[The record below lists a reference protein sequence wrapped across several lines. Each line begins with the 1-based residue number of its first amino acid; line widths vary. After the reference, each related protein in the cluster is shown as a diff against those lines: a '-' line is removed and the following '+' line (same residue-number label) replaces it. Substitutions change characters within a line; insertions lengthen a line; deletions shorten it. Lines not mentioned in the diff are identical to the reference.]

1 MTNTATVIDTPARR
15 LPALVLVGLLAGPFL
30 TMVDSNIVNVAI
42 PQIGS
47 SLHAPLESVQ
57 WTVSAYLLAIGSA
70 LAATAWLTRRL
81 GDVTIYTA
89 SLAGFT
95 LASAICAFAPTIQ
108 ALIAARAL
116 QGIAGAALV
125 PVAMGMLLG
134 GGENPNRRG
143 IPASAGIVLFLGP
156 ALGPTLGGL
165 LIAAFGWPSIFLVNV
180 PFGVLGILGAR
191 RIPASMA
198 APADRT
204 VRLDLLGV
212 TLLAAG
218 LALALYGAGQGP
230 VHGWLSAGVAP
241 YYVAGAVLLALYAVH
256 AFSTESPAIDLR
268 LLTNAP
274 AASSFALCLVVSVV
288 TFGVLF
294 LVPVFMQTVQGHTAL
309 VAGLTLLPQG
319 IVMGLGTVA
328 GMKVVERG
336 YVRWSCIGGSI
347 LLVATTAALLLLDRA
362 TPAWETAAILSARG
376 LALGLIIQPLL
387 QALMGRLPRAE
398 LPDAN
403 TLFNVIQRVG
413 GSFGIAL
420 LGTFFQHR
428 ETVRVQAVLPRR
440 DLVGQALVSGFHDT
454 LWVLVALAGLAFLL
468 SLALRGTSRLE

>member
-1 MTNTATVIDTPARR
+1 
-15 LPALVLVGLLAGPFL
+15 
-30 TMVDSNIVNVAI
+30 
-42 PQIGS
+42 
-47 SLHAPLESVQ
+47 
-57 WTVSAYLLAIGSA
+57 
-70 LAATAWLTRRL
+70 
-81 GDVTIYTA
+81 
-89 SLAGFT
+89 
-95 LASAICAFAPTIQ
+95 
-108 ALIAARAL
+108 
-116 QGIAGAALV
+116 
-125 PVAMGMLLG
+125 
-134 GGENPNRRG
+134 
-143 IPASAGIVLFLGP
+143 
-156 ALGPTLGGL
+156 
-165 LIAAFGWPSIFLVNV
+165 
-180 PFGVLGILGAR
+180 
-191 RIPASMA
+191 
-198 APADRT
+198 
-204 VRLDLLGV
+204 
-212 TLLAAG
+212 
-218 LALALYGAGQGP
+218 
-230 VHGWLSAGVAP
+230 
-241 YYVAGAVLLALYAVH
+241 VAGAVLLALYAVH

-454 LWVLVALAGLAFLL
+454 LWVLVALAGLALLL